1 MMKTENFKASIKPP
15 QSEHWATLASFFER
29 EGKPVSELDLTAE
42 ILGVYAIPEDW
53 VRKEGLG
60 LEGWQYQL
68 KLSDLTFEEGKFFP
82 REMTEEEKKKIED
95 EKNKKKPAPAQKGK
109 VEEPSKEE
117 LEKLEKERL
126 IQEEIRKKK
135 EEGLLIFI

>member
-1 MMKTENFKASIKPP
+1 MMKSETLKASIKPP

-29 EGKPVSELDLTAE
+29 EGKPVSELDFTAE
-42 ILGVYAIPEDW
+42 IIGIYAIPEDW

-68 KLSDLTFEEGKFFP
+68 KVSELNFEEGKFCP

-109 VEEPSKEE
+109 IEEPSKEE
-117 LEKLEKERL
+117 LEKQEKERL
-126 IQEEIRKKK
+126 LQEEIRRKK
-135 EEGLLIFI
+135 EEGKYVFI